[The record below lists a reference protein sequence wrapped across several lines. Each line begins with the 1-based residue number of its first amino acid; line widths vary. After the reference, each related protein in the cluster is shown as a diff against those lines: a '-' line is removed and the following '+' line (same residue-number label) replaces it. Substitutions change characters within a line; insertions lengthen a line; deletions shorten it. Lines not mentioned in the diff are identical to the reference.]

1 MTGELNL
8 ANIVVSPNPPSPTDQ
23 VSHVFQP
30 ANAFVNV
37 TLSGVAPC
45 DIHLTRGKPR
55 RNRPKID
62 EQCKGR
68 PPKRLPSK
76 LPPPGTMELTLR
88 LGQKIGSGAA
98 GQVYEA
104 VIQYDQSSPELRD
117 MTMPPLVVKVS
128 RPSKANSVARE
139 AYYYEEMECLQ
150 GCVIPRYYGLYETA
164 IPAACDFEPW
174 SKNKAY
180 CNQDTCRPHEI
191 LATPSEGTQV
201 LSQPDRR
208 SKMPC
213 SSSRLNILILER
225 VGGNLSLARDRSDD
239 LRSVFFSFLVIY
251 SLLIISRLELEEIYE
266 HLATIGV
273 DHGDVRYRNIL
284 QAPAGP
290 NSLPPALSPWT
301 QDTYAYRIVDFDV
314 ATKTNIGFSQL
325 AHQFHQSLNV
335 LLYNLP
341 HDYKKH

>member
-1 MTGELNL
+1 MTGEPNL
-8 ANIVVSPNPPSPTDQ
+8 ANIV
-23 VSHVFQP
+23 P

-225 VGGNLSLARDRSDD
+225 VEGNLSLARDRSDD
-239 LRSVFFSFLVIY
+239 L
-251 SLLIISRLELEEIYE
+251 RLELEEIYE